1 VPHDTR
7 GHAKKAERGWK
18 GSMAATNG
26 FGLAGIIGM
35 PVAHSRS
42 PTIHNFWLNTH
53 GIRGAYV
60 PLAVKPERLKDA
72 LAGLVGL
79 GFRGCNVTM
88 PHKQMAMQLLD
99 RVNDTARRI
108 GAVNTIVVEEDGTL
122 SGFNNDG
129 NGFVQSLKDAKS
141 DWRADA
147 GPILLLG
154 AGGASRAVVVA
165 LLENGARQ
173 IRISNR
179 TPGNAQAI
187 ADEFGSAI
195 TTVAWSER
203 AAALADAAL
212 LVNCTDRGMIG
223 KDALEID
230 LSRLS
235 PATLAADLIYTPLE
249 TPFLAE
255 ARARGCLTVN
265 GLGLLLNQAR
275 LAFKAWFGVM
285 PEVSPDIVKAIVAT
299 F

>member
-1 VPHDTR
+1 MSTP
-7 GHAKKAERGWK
+7 
-18 GSMAATNG
+18 NG

-42 PTIHNFWLNTH
+42 PTIHNFWLNAH

-60 PLAVKPERLKDA
+60 PLAVAPERLMDA
-72 LAGLVGL
+72 LPGLIAL

-88 PHKQMAMQLLD
+88 PHKQTAMLLLH
-99 RVNDTARRI
+99 RVNETARRI
-108 GAVNTIVVEEDGTL
+108 GAVNTIVVEENGTL

-129 NGFVQSLKDAKS
+129 NGFVQSLRDAKP
-141 DWRADA
+141 DWRADE

-154 AGGASRAVVVA
+154 AGAASRAVVVA

-173 IRISNR
+173 ILIANR
-179 TPGNAQAI
+179 TAEKAQAV
-187 ADEFGSAI
+187 ATEFGP
-195 TTVAWSER
+195 TVNAVGWADR
-203 AAALADAAL
+203 NAAMAGTAL

-223 KDALEID
+223 KPALDVD
-230 LSRLS
+230 LARVV
-235 PATLAADLIYTPLE
+235 PTTLVADLIYTPLE

-255 ARARGCLTVN
+255 ARSRGCTTVN

-275 LAFKAWFGVM
+275 LAFKAWFGVLPDVT
-285 PEVSPDIVKAIVAT
+285 PELLKAIEAT

>member
-1 VPHDTR
+1 MS
-7 GHAKKAERGWK
+7 A
-18 GSMAATNG
+18 NG

-42 PTIHNFWLNTH
+42 PVIHNYWLNAH
-53 GIRGAYV
+53 GIRGVYV
-60 PLAVKPERLKDA
+60 PLAVQPERLKDA
-72 LAGLVGL
+72 LPGLVAL

-88 PHKQMAMQLLD
+88 PHKQTAMALLA

-129 NGFVQSLKDAKS
+129 NGFVQSLRDARE
-141 DWRADA
+141 DWRADE

-165 LLENGARQ
+165 LLENGARE
-173 IRISNR
+173 ILIANR
-179 TPGNAQAI
+179 T
-187 ADEFGSAI
+187 ADKAEALAKEFGANVR
-195 TTVAWSER
+195 TVAWADRS
-203 AAALADAAL
+203 AAVADKALV
-212 LVNCTDRGMIG
+212 VNCTDRGMVG

-230 LSRLS
+230 LSRLKPS
-235 PATLAADLIYTPLE
+235 TLVADLIYTPLE
-249 TPFLAE
+249 TRFLAE
-255 ARARGCLTVN
+255 ARTRGCKTVN

-275 LAFKAWFGVM
+275 IAFKAWFGVM
-285 PEVSPDIVKAIVAT
+285 PDVTPDLIKAIEAT

>member
-1 VPHDTR
+1 MSTL
-7 GHAKKAERGWK
+7 
-18 GSMAATNG
+18 NG

-42 PTIHNFWLNTH
+42 PTIHNFWLNAH
-53 GIRGAYV
+53 GMRGAYV
-60 PLAVKPERLKDA
+60 PLAVQPARLNDA
-72 LAGLVGL
+72 LPGLVAL

-88 PHKQMAMQLLD
+88 PHKQTAMPLLH
-99 RVNDTARRI
+99 RVNETARRI

-129 NGFVQSLKDAKS
+129 NGFVQSLRDAKP
-141 DWRADA
+141 DWRADE

-154 AGGASRAVVVA
+154 AGAASRAVVVA

-173 IRISNR
+173 ILITNR
-179 TPGNAQAI
+179 TAETAQAV
-187 ADEFGSAI
+187 AAEFGP
-195 TTVAWSER
+195 TVNAVEWADR
-203 AAALADAAL
+203 NAAVAGTAL

-223 KDALEID
+223 KPALDVD
-230 LSRLS
+230 LARVA
-235 PATLAADLIYTPLE
+235 PTTLVADLIYTPLE

-255 ARARGCLTVN
+255 ARLRGCTTVN

-275 LAFKAWFGVM
+275 LAFKAWFGVLPDVT
-285 PEVSPDIVKAIVAT
+285 PELLKAIEAT

>member
-1 VPHDTR
+1 MSSD
-7 GHAKKAERGWK
+7 
-18 GSMAATNG
+18 G

-42 PTIHNFWLNTH
+42 PTIHNFWLNAH
-53 GIRGAYV
+53 GISGAYV

-88 PHKQMAMQLLD
+88 PHKQTAMQVLD

-129 NGFVQSLKDAKS
+129 NGFVQSLKDAKR

-179 TPGNAQAI
+179 TAEKAQAI
-187 ADEFGSAI
+187 ADEFGPVVSTLSWAK
-195 TTVAWSER
+195 R
-203 AAALADAAL
+203 ADALVDVGLA
-212 LVNCTDRGMIG
+212 VNCTDRGMTG

-230 LSRLS
+230 LSRLD
-235 PATLAADLIYTPLE
+235 PATLVADLIYTPLE

-275 LAFKAWFGVM
+275 LAFKAWFGIM
-285 PEVSPDIVKAIVAT
+285 PEVTPALVKAIQAT

>member
-1 VPHDTR
+1 MSIP
-7 GHAKKAERGWK
+7 
-18 GSMAATNG
+18 NG

-42 PTIHNFWLNTH
+42 PTIHNFWLNAH

-60 PLAVKPERLKDA
+60 PLAVAPERLKDA
-72 LAGLVGL
+72 LPGLVAL

-88 PHKQMAMQLLD
+88 PHKQTTMPLLH
-99 RVNDTARRI
+99 RVNETAQRI

-129 NGFVQSLKDAKS
+129 NGFVQSLRDAKPG
-141 DWRADA
+141 WRGDE

-154 AGGASRAVVVA
+154 AGAASRAVVVA

-173 IRISNR
+173 ILITNR
-179 TPGNAQAI
+179 TAEKAE
-187 ADEFGSAI
+187 AVAAEFGPIVKA
-195 TTVAWSER
+195 VGWADR
-203 AAALADAAL
+203 NAAMAGTAL

-223 KDALEID
+223 KPALDVD
-230 LSRLS
+230 LALVA
-235 PATLAADLIYTPLE
+235 PTTLVADLIYTPLE

-255 ARARGCLTVN
+255 ARLRGCVTVN

-275 LAFKAWFGVM
+275 LAFKAWFGILPDVT
-285 PEVSPDIVKAIVAT
+285 PELLKAIEAT